1 MDKVREKKEEI
12 AKKINVKL
20 ETIETWLSRNR
31 EELSKIG
38 AVIYEKRGRIYKVK
52 DIDVERFTEF
62 ILSN

>member
-1 MDKVREKKEEI
+1 MNLKEKIKEI
-12 AKKINVKL
+12 AQKLNVT
-20 ETIETWLSRNR
+20 ESTVETWLSRNR

-62 ILSN
+62 IFSN